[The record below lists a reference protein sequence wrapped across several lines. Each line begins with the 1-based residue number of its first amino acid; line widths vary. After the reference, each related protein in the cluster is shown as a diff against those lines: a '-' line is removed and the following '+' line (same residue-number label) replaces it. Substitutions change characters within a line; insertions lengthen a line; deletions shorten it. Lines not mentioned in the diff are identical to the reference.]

1 MDKNCRHYQQSA
13 TLHNIYMSCAY
24 FGFKLI
30 TITAIL
36 YSHFAENTV
45 YCKKKTQCQS
55 DPHAV
60 MII

>member
-13 TLHNIYMSCAY
+13 TLHNIYIYMSCAY

-45 YCKKKTQCQS
+45 YCKKKK
-55 DPHAV
+55 P
-60 MII
+60 MPI